1 MDDIK
6 IFILSIVLI
15 IVGVWIML
23 NHKFWKY
30 DTSDWLFVTK
40 LRVFL
45 GGFILCLI
53 GLWGIITII
62 LKFF

>member
-30 DTSDWLFVTK
+30 DTSEMLSATK
-40 LRVFL
+40 FKVFL
-45 GGFILCLI
+45 SGFILCLI
-53 GLWGIITII
+53 GFWGIITII